1 MQTVSRRTGEPA
13 KRYKTQCDYF
23 LQMKPP
29 FVRVGI
35 KRDFLPLNFG
45 TGLCR
50 MHKRNRQ
57 K

>member
-13 KRYKTQCDYF
+13 KRYKNAMRLL
-23 LQMKPP
+23 LQNETAFREGWYQK
-29 FVRVGI
+29 
-35 KRDFLPLNFG
+35 DFSRLNFG

-50 MHKRNRQ
+50 MHKRNSP